1 MERYMETIIRLDS
14 PPPQTQHSFDLNC
27 LRYVNVSVMV
37 NVLAVILFWCCMIIK
52 SCICLYVLELQKISK
67 WYLDANIWSFCSFK
81 EELCS
86 AQWIGGY
93 KFELT
98 DLGSCTAGVTP

>member
-1 MERYMETIIRLDS
+1 
-14 PPPQTQHSFDLNC
+14 
-27 LRYVNVSVMV
+27 
-37 NVLAVILFWCCMIIK
+37 MIIK
-52 SCICLYVLELQKISK
+52 SYIYLYVLEIEKISK

-81 EELCS
+81 KELCS
-86 AQWIGGY
+86 AQWICGC